1 MEQPADKRAIEQ
13 TFSGGQYDDLGF
25 DARNRQTSV
34 THKNSSG
41 TALSSE
47 SYVYDDAGN
56 LSSKTVDAV
65 TTTYGYD
72 VIDQLTSEATTGYS
86 ASYAYD
92 ANGNRTSKTLN
103 GSTYTYTY
111 TVDDGDKLT
120 GITNG
125 GTTVKSYTYDAA
137 GRTKTVVTSAGTT
150 TLTYDY
156 ESRVTGITY
165 PSALTNSFT
174 YNGLDTRVGKVDSA
188 GTATYRRDGVGV
200 TDPVLNDGSA
210 AYTPGISQRRSGV
223 TTYDLNDR
231 LGTASRQTDTS
242 ATTSATRTYDAFGM
256 LLASTG
262 TPKGPFGFAGAH
274 GYQEDSDSGL
284 KLLGHRYYDASTGRF
299 LMKDTAKDG
308 RNWYGYCASNPL
320 TRIDSTGLEWFYDQT
335 TGRMVRKVYA
345 PFTGWMPVDDV
356 GSGYAGTGD
365 GRNNPATDD
374 QPNVG
379 PLPKGAY
386 FMGEPHKSKKTGNYT
401 LDLTPDPQNDMHHQ
415 DKFRIHGNNS
425 DHDASTG
432 CIVLPLPARQK
443 IWNSKDHILIVQ

>member
-1 MEQPADKRAIEQ
+1 MSDHYWVSNLTLNSSQRLPGRR
-13 TFSGGQYDDLGF
+13 SMHDLG
-25 DARNRQTSV
+25 NRGHRWRCTM
-34 THKNSSG
+34 N
-41 TALSSE
+41 
-47 SYVYDDAGN
+47 YAGN

-103 GSTYTYTY
+103 GSTDTY

-125 GTTVKSYTYDAA
+125 GISTKSYTYDAA
-137 GRTKTVVTSAGTT
+137 GRTKTVVTPAGTT

-165 PSALTNSFT
+165 PSAATNSFT

-210 AYTPGISQRRSGV
+210 AYTPGVSQRRSGV
-223 TTYDLNDR
+223 TTYELNDR

-242 ATTSATRTYDAFGM
+242 ATTTATRTYDAFGM

-299 LMKDTAKDG
+299 LNRDPTQDG
-308 RNWYGYCASNPL
+308 RNWYIYVANNPGDD
-320 TRIDSTGLEWFYDQT
+320 TDDDGL
-335 TGRMVRKVYA
+335 A
-345 PFTGWMPVDDV
+345 PKGPPKIKHKSRGDAEEGARRD
-356 GSGYAGTGD
+356 GSGKPIHHPNPNDGSDPHFHPTGPD
-365 GRNNPATDD
+365 GEKIPGRHHEYPPRNSRPGP
-374 QPNVG
+374 QFPRPNQFVEISLEIG
-379 PLPKGAY
+379 LGVWEGFKVITAIGAAPETC
-386 FMGEPHKSKKTGNYT
+386 G
-401 LDLTPDPQNDMHHQ
+401 
-415 DKFRIHGNNS
+415 
-425 DHDASTG
+425 ASL
-432 CIVLPLPARQK
+432 VLLAAP
-443 IWNSKDHILIVQ
+443 